1 MGGERGEGGMS
12 KEILDFSASSI
23 LQRMRDGLKNPVNK
37 MEGGFCMDNLQAVS
51 EEMARMDAMEVQPI
65 PDKVLLDTAEGE
77 FLDRRALDFNETRN
91 SAVASVGRLQFTGE
105 PGAVIPIGT
114 EVLYGALVFE
124 TTAAGRITAEGI
136 CEVGGKC
143 QTVGPAGNVKAGTI
157 TVLRTAIDGIKTVT
171 NPAPFNGGAAAESD
185 DSFRNRIYEKIRR
198 PITSGNRNHYI
209 YWAKQISGVGA
220 AKCLGAEV
228 CGAGKV
234 KVILLSDLC
243 ATPDQVILDKV
254 AAHIEEE
261 RTTGADVTVVA
272 ATPKTVNVAVSV
284 KVAIG
289 YNIVDIQQNVQ
300 AAIQAYIDRVNL
312 EDFNTAPALHDEDRE
327 SSISYYRIGDLIFG
341 VEGVADIVSYTLNGE
356 IESLT
361 SSYEEFFKLQEV
373 NISGDQ

>member
-1 MGGERGEGGMS
+1 M
-12 KEILDFSASSI
+12 
-23 LQRMRDGLKNPVNK
+23 
-37 MEGGFCMDNLQAVS
+37 
-51 EEMARMDAMEVQPI
+51 
-65 PDKVLLDTAEGE
+65 
-77 FLDRRALDFNETRN
+77 
-91 SAVASVGRLQFTGE
+91 
-105 PGAVIPIGT
+105 
-114 EVLYGALVFE
+114 
-124 TTAAGRITAEGI
+124 
-136 CEVGGKC
+136 
-143 QTVGPAGNVKAGTI
+143 KAGTI

-300 AAIQAYIDRVNL
+300 AAIQAYINRVNL